1 MKRLWVKLA
10 SEGDYLICP
19 DRDSAKVVYVAFNII
34 LEVPIGDR
42 TQKWHFGI
50 HCLNVRLSRAKPLG
64 AGPTILGVSPVGVKI
79 GLCGGVRC
87 MTALPPRT
95 DIRRHA

>member
-1 MKRLWVKLA
+1 MVKPVG
-10 SEGDYLICP
+10 EGDYLICP

-50 HCLNVRLSRAKPLG
+50 HCLNARLSRAKPIG
-64 AGPTILGVSPVGVKI
+64 AGPTILGVMSTRGQTRSFGGVGLSPVCPKADT
-79 GLCGGVRC
+79 LDD
-87 MTALPPRT
+87 L
-95 DIRRHA
+95 